1 MHKSLPVISYF
12 RAWEHAIL
20 FQRDSWYNASDA
32 SYYIS
37 SERTGGGGETKT
49 QRRKGKSYLVPFTHN
64 FCDDDPPLSPKF
76 TLTPKNCS
84 QAKGR
89 ASAPL
94 KSLAVQFGCF
104 DQV

>member
-1 MHKSLPVISYF
+1 MQFSFSEIAGTMPLMPATTF
-12 RAWEHAIL
+12 L
-20 FQRDSWYNASDA
+20 QR
-32 SYYIS
+32 
-37 SERTGGGGETKT
+37 ERGGGETKT